1 MEPGRLRI
9 YVGYAPGVGKTYA
22 MLDEARRRRGRGT
35 DVVLAFVET
44 HGRQEIAA
52 LTRDLEVVP
61 RRVGLDG
68 SATEEMDVD
77 AVLTRRP
84 EVAVVDEL
92 AHANAVGS
100 RNAHRWQDVEELL
113 AGGIDVIST
122 VNIHHLESL
131 HDVIEGITG
140 EAPAD
145 TVPDALVRGADQL
158 ELVDMTPQ
166 ALQRRLAHGNVFPPE
181 RMDAAL
187 ARTFRAEN
195 LARLREL
202 SLVWMA
208 DRVDEELRA
217 GPSPARGSEP
227 ATARE
232 RILVAVRGR
241 PEDEPVVRRA
251 ARMAA
256 RRGGELIAVHVI
268 PGAGRDDAPHLEA
281 IRELVRQ
288 VGGRFEEVVGAGV
301 PEAILDMARAEG
313 ITQVVVGA
321 DHRSRFR
328 GLLGGSVVLDV
339 IRGSGP
345 IDVHVIS
352 QEAAPQ
358 RVRVTGRVAT
368 GLSSDRQLIAGVAGA
383 IVLICLT
390 TAVAALDRQMAL
402 STIMLLYLTVVIGI
416 AFGGGLRPA
425 IPAAVVSALLIN
437 WFFTP
442 PVHTWKVA
450 NPEDVV
456 ALIVF
461 VVVAGSVSVLVDRE
475 ARHRAEAQR
484 RGAEAEALARLT
496 ARVAAEGDPLPEL
509 VEYARTTFGAEA
521 VSVLRRRENG
531 DGAGH
536 EGTWAREATAGAGPP
551 DDPEE
556 AGQVVQLGNDT
567 VLALRGN
574 PLPADRLQLLS
585 VFAGQLGLA
594 VRGRELARE
603 AAESAT
609 RAEADALRTAI
620 LAAVS
625 HDLRTPLASIKAS
638 VSSLRDDDV
647 AWSPEETGLFLG
659 TIEEETD
666 RLTGLVANLL
676 DMSRLQA
683 GALKLVRDVVGF
695 DEVVPKALAS
705 LPDGGRGLFVEVPE
719 TLPRIDVDPGLLER
733 AIANIV
739 GNASGVAPPD
749 RPVRIHGSAAGGRV
763 ELRVIDR
770 GPGVGPQDRE
780 RMFRPFQRLGDGT
793 SRDGIGLG
801 LAVAKGF
808 VEAMDG
814 ELSVEDTP
822 GGGLTMVLAFRAA
835 ST

>member
-1 MEPGRLRI
+1 M
-9 YVGYAPGVGKTYA
+9 
-22 MLDEARRRRGRGT
+22 
-35 DVVLAFVET
+35 
-44 HGRQEIAA
+44 
-52 LTRDLEVVP
+52 
-61 RRVGLDG
+61 
-68 SATEEMDVD
+68 
-77 AVLTRRP
+77 
-84 EVAVVDEL
+84 
-92 AHANAVGS
+92 
-100 RNAHRWQDVEELL
+100 
-113 AGGIDVIST
+113 
-122 VNIHHLESL
+122 
-131 HDVIEGITG
+131 
-140 EAPAD
+140 
-145 TVPDALVRGADQL
+145 
-158 ELVDMTPQ
+158 
-166 ALQRRLAHGNVFPPE
+166 
-181 RMDAAL
+181 
-187 ARTFRAEN
+187 
-195 LARLREL
+195 
-202 SLVWMA
+202 
-208 DRVDEELRA
+208 
-217 GPSPARGSEP
+217 
-227 ATARE
+227 
-232 RILVAVRGR
+232 
-241 PEDEPVVRRA
+241 
-251 ARMAA
+251 
-256 RRGGELIAVHVI
+256 
-268 PGAGRDDAPHLEA
+268 
-281 IRELVRQ
+281 
-288 VGGRFEEVVGAGV
+288 
-301 PEAILDMARAEG
+301 
-313 ITQVVVGA
+313 
-321 DHRSRFR
+321 
-328 GLLGGSVVLDV
+328 
-339 IRGSGP
+339 
-345 IDVHVIS
+345 
-352 QEAAPQ
+352 
-358 RVRVTGRVAT
+358 TGRVAT

>member
-1 MEPGRLRI
+1 MERGRLRI

-22 MLDEARRRRGRGT
+22 MLDEARRRRARGT
-35 DVVLAFVET
+35 DVVLGFVET
-44 HGRQEIAA
+44 HGRQEVAA
-52 LTRDLEVVP
+52 QTRDLEVLP
-61 RRVGLDG
+61 RRSVDG
-68 SATEEMDVD
+68 TEGMDVD
-77 AVLTRRP
+77 ALLARHP
-84 EVAVVDEL
+84 EVAVIDEL
-92 AHANAVGS
+92 AHTNPAGS
-100 RNAHRWQDVEELL
+100 RYAHRWQDVQELL
-113 AGGIDVIST
+113 AAGIDVIST
-122 VNIHHLESL
+122 VNIEHLESL
-131 HDVIEGITG
+131 QDVIEAITG
-140 EAPAD
+140 ERPAD

-187 ARTFRAEN
+187 ARTFRDEN
-195 LARLREL
+195 LTRLREL

-268 PGAGRDDAPHLEA
+268 PAAGRDDAPHLEA
-281 IRELVRQ
+281 VRELVRQ
-288 VGGRFEEVVGAGV
+288 VGGRFEEVIGARV
-301 PEAILDMARAEG
+301 PEAILDLARAEG
-313 ITQVVVGA
+313 VSQVVVRA
-321 DHRSRFR
+321 SDRSRWR
-328 GLLGGSVVLDV
+328 GVLGGSVVLDV

-352 QEAAPQ
+352 HEPAPQ
-358 RVRVTGRVAT
+358 HLRVTGRIPT
-368 GLSSDRQLIAGVAGA
+368 GLSSDRQLIAGIAGA
-383 IVLICLT
+383 VVLVGLT
-390 TAVAALDRQMAL
+390 VVVAALDRQMAL
-402 STIMLLYLTVVIGI
+402 STIMLLYLTTVIGI

-425 IPAAVVSALLIN
+425 LPAAVVSALLIN
-437 WFFTP
+437 WFFTS

-456 ALIVF
+456 ALVVF
-461 VVVAGSVSVLVDRE
+461 VVVAVSVSIVVDRE
-475 ARHRAEAQR
+475 ARNRAEAHR

-509 VEYARTTFGAEA
+509 VEHARTTFGVDA
-521 VSVLRRRENG
+521 VSVLRREDGDRG
-531 DGAGH
+531 DGR
-536 EGTWAREATAGAGPP
+536 ESVWIREAAAGTDAP
-551 DDPEE
+551 DTPDE
-556 AGQVVQLGNDT
+556 AGQVVSLGSDT
-567 VLALRGN
+567 VLALRGS

-585 VFAGQLGLA
+585 AFAAQLGLA
-594 VRGRELARE
+594 VRGRALAHE
-603 AAESAT
+603 AAVAAA
-609 RAEADALRTAI
+609 RADADALRTAI

-638 VSSLRDDDV
+638 VSSLRDDEV
-647 AWSPEETGLFLG
+647 AWSPEETALFLG
-659 TIEEETD
+659 TIEDETD

-676 DMSRLQA
+676 DMSRLQV
-683 GALKLVRDVVGF
+683 GALELVRDVVGF

-705 LPDGGRGLFVEVPE
+705 LPDGGRGLVVEVPE

-739 GNASGVAPPD
+739 SNASGLAPPD
-749 RPVRIHGSAAGGRV
+749 CPVRISGSTAGGRV

-770 GPGVGPQDRE
+770 GPGVERQDRE

-814 ELSVEDTP
+814 ELSIEDTP
-822 GGGLTMVLAFRAA
+822 GGGLTMVLAFPAA

>member
-1 MEPGRLRI
+1 MERGRLRI
-9 YVGYAPGVGKTYA
+9 YVGYAPGVGKTFA
-22 MLDEARRRRGRGT
+22 MLDEARRRRARGT
-35 DVVLAFVET
+35 DVVLGFVET
-44 HGRQEIAA
+44 YGRQEVGAQ
-52 LTRDLEVVP
+52 TRGVEVVP
-61 RRVGLDG
+61 HRSDDDG
-68 SATEEMDVD
+68 SAIEEMDVD
-77 AVLTRRP
+77 AVLARHP

-92 AHANAVGS
+92 AHTNAAGS
-100 RNAHRWQDVEELL
+100 RNGHRWEDVEELL
-113 AGGIDVIST
+113 AAGIDVLST

-131 HDVIEGITG
+131 HDVIEAITG
-140 EAPAD
+140 EAPVD
-145 TVPDALVRGADQL
+145 TVPDALVRDADQL

-187 ARTFRAEN
+187 ARTFREEN

-232 RILVAVRGR
+232 RILVAVRGG

-256 RRGGELIAVHVI
+256 RRGGELMAVHVI
-268 PGAGRDDAPHLEA
+268 PDAGRDDAPHLEA
-281 IRELVRQ
+281 IRDLVRQ
-288 VGGRFEEVVGAGV
+288 VGGRFEEVVGARV
-301 PEAILDMARAEG
+301 PDAILDLARVEG
-313 ITQVVVGA
+313 IMQVVLGA
-321 DHRSRFR
+321 GRRSRFR

-352 QEAAPQ
+352 HEPASQ
-358 RVRVTGRVAT
+358 RARVSGRVAT
-368 GLSSDRQLIAGVAGA
+368 GLSSDRQLIAGIAGA
-383 IVLICLT
+383 VVLVGLT
-390 TAVAALDRQMAL
+390 IAVAALDRQMAL
-402 STIMLLYLTVVIGI
+402 STIMLLYLTVVIGT

-456 ALIVF
+456 ALVVF
-461 VVVAGSVSVLVDRE
+461 VVVAASVSILVDRE

-509 VEYARTTFGAEA
+509 VEHARTTFGLHA
-521 VSVLRRRENG
+521 VSVLRLREDG
-531 DGAGH
+531 DQSR
-536 EGTWAREATAGAGPP
+536 WIREAAAGADAPTI
-551 DDPEE
+551 PEE
-556 AGQVVQLGNDT
+556 AAQVVQLGHDT
-567 VLALRGN
+567 VLALRGS

-585 VFAGQLGLA
+585 AFASQLGLA
-594 VRGRELARE
+594 VRGRALAQE
-603 AAESAT
+603 AAASAA

-638 VSSLRDDDV
+638 VSSLRDDEV
-647 AWSPEETGLFLG
+647 VWSPEETALFLG
-659 TIEEETD
+659 TIEDETD

-676 DMSRLQA
+676 DMSRLQV

-705 LPDGGRGLFVEVPE
+705 LPDGGRELVVDVPE
-719 TLPRIDVDPGLLER
+719 TLPRMDVDPGLLER

-739 GNASGVAPPD
+739 ANASALTAPD
-749 RPVRIHGSAAGGRV
+749 CPVRIHGSTAAGRV

-770 GPGVGPQDRE
+770 GPGVQRQDRE

>member
-1 MEPGRLRI
+1 MFQPGGGEGSTQQQAFERVAGPQIHVAFHASHARERTRCSRGRGIRVPPGIAERRQDRVKKLASEGMERGRLRI
-9 YVGYAPGVGKTYA
+9 YVGYAPGVGKTFA
-22 MLDEARRRRGRGT
+22 MLDEARRRRARGT
-35 DVVLAFVET
+35 DVVLAAVDT
-44 HGRQEIAA
+44 HGRQEVSAQA
-52 LTRDLEVVP
+52 RGLEVAS
-61 RRVGLDG
+61 RRSDADG
-68 SATEEMDVD
+68 TPTEEMDVD
-77 AVLTRRP
+77 AVLARRP

-92 AHANAVGS
+92 AHTNAAGS

-113 AGGIDVIST
+113 AAGIDVVST

-140 EAPAD
+140 EAPAE
-145 TVPDALVRGADQL
+145 TVPDALVRDADQL

-187 ARTFRAEN
+187 AQAFREEN

-232 RILVAVRGR
+232 RFLVAVQGR

-268 PGAGRDDAPHLEA
+268 PGAGRDDAPHLEPV
-281 IRELVRQ
+281 RELVRQ
-288 VGGRFEEVVGAGV
+288 VGGRFEEVVGARV
-301 PEAILDMARAEG
+301 PDAIL
-313 ITQVVVGA
+313 
-321 DHRSRFR
+321 
-328 GLLGGSVVLDV
+328 
-339 IRGSGP
+339 
-345 IDVHVIS
+345 VHVIS
-352 QEAAPQ
+352 HEPTPQ
-358 RVRVTGRVAT
+358 RPRVTGRVAT
-368 GLSSDRQLIAGVAGA
+368 GLSSDRQLIAALAGA
-383 IVLICLT
+383 IVLVGLT

-425 IPAAVVSALLIN
+425 IPAAVVSTLLIN

-456 ALIVF
+456 ALVVF
-461 VVVAGSVSVLVDRE
+461 VVVAASVSVLVDRE

-509 VEYARTTFGAEA
+509 VEHARTTFGVDA
-521 VSVLRRRENG
+521 VSVLRRRE
-531 DGAGH
+531 DGHH
-536 EGTWAREATAGAGPP
+536 EGGYDSGWIREAAAGAGAPNR
-551 DDPEE
+551 PEE

-567 VLALRGN
+567 VLALRGS
-574 PLPADRLQLLS
+574 PLQADRLQLLS
-585 VFAGQLGLA
+585 AFAGQLGLA
-594 VRGRELARE
+594 VRGRALAQE
-603 AAESAT
+603 AAASTA

-638 VSSLRDDDV
+638 VSSLRDDEV
-647 AWSPEETGLFLG
+647 AWSPEEMALFLG
-659 TIEEETD
+659 TIEDETD
-666 RLTGLVANLL
+666 RLTGL
-676 DMSRLQA
+676 
-683 GALKLVRDVVGF
+683 
-695 DEVVPKALAS
+695 
-705 LPDGGRGLFVEVPE
+705 
-719 TLPRIDVDPGLLER
+719 
-733 AIANIV
+733 
-739 GNASGVAPPD
+739 
-749 RPVRIHGSAAGGRV
+749 
-763 ELRVIDR
+763 
-770 GPGVGPQDRE
+770 
-780 RMFRPFQRLGDGT
+780 
-793 SRDGIGLG
+793 
-801 LAVAKGF
+801 
-808 VEAMDG
+808 
-814 ELSVEDTP
+814 
-822 GGGLTMVLAFRAA
+822 
-835 ST
+835 